1 MESQIWIAILL
12 TADFY
17 KFRWLYYI
25 FLLIL
30 RRFKLLVLQNSLK
43 IYILEYNIE
52 IERESKVSI
61 LFPSE
66 LPNKDSVW
74 EWYTEASMQ
83 K

>member
-66 LPNKDSVW
+66 LPNEDSVW